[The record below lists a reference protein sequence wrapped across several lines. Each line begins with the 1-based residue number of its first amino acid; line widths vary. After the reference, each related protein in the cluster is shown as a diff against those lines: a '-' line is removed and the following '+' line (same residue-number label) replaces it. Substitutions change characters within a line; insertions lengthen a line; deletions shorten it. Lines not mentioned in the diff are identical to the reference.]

1 MLLPAHDF
9 IKPAS
14 LKEGLE
20 ALNGA
25 EGDVKLLSGGTDVIF
40 NMRCHLM
47 TPDTVIAIKDLPEL
61 HGIEELPDGG
71 LRIGGAERLTDLA
84 NHKGVQARFPAL
96 AAACQSVASLHVR
109 NMGTL
114 AGNICLDT
122 RCWYTNQTDSW
133 RAAKE
138 PCLKTGGTICH
149 VIKSSDIC
157 VAINNADTPPA
168 LIALDARVT
177 LAKVDVEREVALA
190 DYFQEDGIDHTVREP
205 GEILTSIT
213 VPPTQDRVVYMKE
226 TPRKG
231 MDFAYGSIAA
241 RAYGKGES
249 PSKVT
254 VILGS
259 FGIAPISLKRPVEI
273 VEQKGLGDD
282 AILEAVDSTRDELGA
297 LTNLYS
303 PASYKRDLA
312 KVLVKRA
319 LTQLREM

>member
-9 IKPAS
+9 VKPTS

-20 ALNGA
+20 ALQSADG
-25 EGDVKLLSGGTDVIF
+25 EIKLLSGGTDVIF

-84 NHKGVQARFPAL
+84 NHSTIQERFPAL
-96 AAACQSVASLHVR
+96 ADACRSVASLHVR

-168 LIALDARVT
+168 LIALDASVT
-177 LAKVDVEREVALA
+177 LAKAGGEREVALA
-190 DYFQEDGIDHTVREP
+190 DYFREDGIDHTVREP
-205 GEILTSIT
+205 DEILTAIT
-213 VPPTQDRVVYMKE
+213 VPPAKDRVVYMKE

-231 MDFAYGSIAA
+231 MDFAYGSVAA
-241 RAYGKGES
+241 RADGQGEKAS
-249 PSKVT
+249 T
-254 VILGS
+254 VKIILGS
-259 FGIAPISLKRPVEI
+259 FGIAPISLVKPAQI
-273 VEQKGLGDD
+273 AAQKGLSDD
-282 AILEAVDSTRDELGA
+282 VIAEAVESTREELGA